1 MEIQR
6 YKALL
11 ARDDP
16 DKPWTNTPREV
27 VLYADHLATIAA
39 LTADLKIANGG
50 IRTLDEMME
59 LREKHIDALT
69 AERDRLREE
78 LNEARWRLHNSYDA
92 FLRDASK
99 KDNCRNCNYMRP
111 PTISHNPDRISC
123 QYAEGWPHW
132 STKCKYWE
140 AAPKQPEGGG
150 E

>member
-69 AERDRLREE
+69 AERDEYEKWGNEVRLDSAATKEWCERLTAENDRLREALEYVRVKTAVRTGHEPWEYYHDLMLE
-78 LNEARWRLHNSYDA
+78 LSRVA
-92 FLRDASK
+92 
-99 KDNCRNCNYMRP
+99 
-111 PTISHNPDRISC
+111 
-123 QYAEGWPHW
+123 Q
-132 STKCKYWE
+132 
-140 AAPKQPEGGG
+140 AALKQEGGV
-150 E
+150 